1 MYGCSWWN
9 CDCRDASGIFTSYCD
24 WTNFSVT
31 DLTVKQPGDR
41 TCTTE
46 AIGGA
51 HYGPV
56 QVYLTKVSD
65 ASTADGSTGWFKIFK
80 DDWAKIAGS
89 SDAAADNWGTKDL
102 NTCCGRMNVKIPSD
116 IPAGDYLLRAEVI
129 ALHVAGSVGGAQFY
143 MSCCMFIPFLF
154 KLPLLRFNLC
164 LIPIYP
170 LLCAILL
177 TDLFR
182 QIRSLSLEADQLVLE
197 PSYYLGPTQ
206 PPIQES

>member
-1 MYGCSWWN
+1 M
-9 CDCRDASGIFTSYCD
+9 D
-24 WTNFSVT
+24 FSVT
-31 DLTVKQPGDR
+31 DLIVKQPGDR

-56 QVYLTKVSD
+56 QVYMTKVSD

-129 ALHVAGSVGGAQFY
+129 ALHVAGSAGGAQFY
-143 MSCCMFIPFLF
+143 MSCCMFTSFLF
-154 KLPLLRFNLC
+154 KFP
-164 LIPIYP
+164 PPPPTGASIY
-170 LLCAILL
+170 ASSSFIH
-177 TDLFR
+177 
-182 QIRSLSLEADQLVLE
+182 RSVLSC
-197 PSYYLGPTQ
+197 
-206 PPIQES
+206 

>member
-9 CDCRDASGIFTSYCD
+9 CDCRDASGIFTSYYD

-143 MSCCMFIPFLF
+143 MSCCMFTSFLF
-154 KLPLLRFNLC
+154 KLPPYWASIYASSP
-164 LIPIYP
+164 LIHC
-170 LLCAILL
+170 CAILL

-182 QIRSLSLEADQLVLE
+182 QTRSLSLEADQLVLE
-197 PSYYLGPTQ
+197 PSYYLEPTQ
-206 PPIQES
+206 LLTQES